1 VLRDRWER
9 RAFLRAAVVAGIA
22 TPGGIGGL
30 ISRALAQGEVATTGV
45 HKYRGRV
52 LINDRPAAAG
62 MPVKPGDTVTTG
74 AKSYV
79 TFVVGQDA
87 FLLRGN
93 SKLELGGS
101 GVLVNLARIVTG
113 KLLSVYGKGTPRTLH
128 GTTATIG
135 IRGTGAYME
144 VSRERNYF
152 CLCYGE
158 AEIVPTADA
167 HAAEIVKTI
176 HHDAPRFIY
185 AAGKARII
193 ERAPVIN
200 HKDEELIL
208 LESLVGRVPPFV
220 DTDQYRSGVRY

>member
-1 VLRDRWER
+1 VRWK
-9 RAFLRAAVVAGIA
+9 RAACASFADGSRSTVSPR
-22 TPGGIGGL
+22 TPVWR
-30 ISRALAQGEVATTGV
+30 S
-45 HKYRGRV
+45 
-52 LINDRPAAAG
+52 
-62 MPVKPGDTVTTG
+62 KPGDTVTTG

-87 FLLRGN
+87 FLLRGD

-135 IRGTGAYME
+135 IRGTGAYIE
-144 VSRERNYF
+144 VSPERTYF

-167 HAAEIVKTI
+167 NAAQTVKTL

-185 AAGKARII
+185 PAGRSRII

-208 LESLVGRVPPFV
+208 SSRWSGACR
-220 DTDQYRSGVRY
+220 RS